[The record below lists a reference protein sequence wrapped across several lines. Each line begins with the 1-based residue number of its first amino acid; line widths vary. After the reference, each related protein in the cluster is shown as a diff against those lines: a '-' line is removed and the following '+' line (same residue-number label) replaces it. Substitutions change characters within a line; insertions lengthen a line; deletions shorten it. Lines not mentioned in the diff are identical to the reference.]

1 MNFEFINQ
9 SGPLFLQGACM
20 TIRLWLGAVFVSF
33 MVGIALGIVQCRRM
47 RVVWLSPLC
56 DVMTFVL
63 RGVPFYVQLLIVY
76 FILPDLVGI
85 NLSPVIAGM
94 LSLGLCSAAYISQI
108 VRGGFDSIVVEQWE
122 ASEVLGFNTFQTLRY
137 VIMPQVLKITVPMI
151 AGECDQ
157 ILKSTSVISTIGVF
171 ELTKAGMNIVATE
184 MQVVAAYSL
193 VAVIYLGL
201 STVLNT
207 VSRLLERRFYYG
219 TR

>member
-1 MNFEFINQ
+1 
-9 SGPLFLQGACM
+9 M